1 MLIVN
6 SLKYV
11 WKAYMS
17 MKIMPLNSN
26 SWNTVV
32 ILNGFFS
39 ISVQYSGVAHSQS
52 LKPPFFCCIYPC
64 CCRSSISPKCA
75 SYCPISQLY
84 RHFMAVFKKTKQ
96 VLWYLRERECST
108 VWNVIF
114 FRTAVPKKFCFLSVT
129 DMIKKK
135 VTLINHKIVSD

>member
-6 SLKYV
+6 SLKYL

-39 ISVQYSGVAHSQS
+39 MSVQYSGVAHSES

-64 CCRSSISPKCA
+64 CCRSSMSPKCA

-96 VLWYLRERECST
+96 VLWYLRERVKYCLKSH
-108 VWNVIF
+108 F
-114 FRTAVPKKFCFLSVT
+114 FRTAVPKKFCFLSIT
-129 DMIKKK
+129 DMIMKKS
-135 VTLINHKIVSD
+135 VLD